1 MIRDETEWSNLKNV
15 NLIGYDKFELIKLTH
30 RNIGKIYKKNKVNLN
45 VTKKIISNM
54 ILNTNEK
61 V

>member
-15 NLIGYDKFELIKLTH
+15 SLIGNDKFELIKLTH